1 MIPILLRP
9 VSNLETLP
17 LEPLQLLPRNRV
29 PVIRWRRRDDAWQHI
44 CDELRTVLEHATLR
58 STRRSKRDAGTLV
71 GQYRLAEKLGASGS
85 SDVHLAQHSIFSR
98 RAAIKVSR
106 ALGGLDRALNMM
118 RSEAEALAAAAHP
131 SVPALYDVGLLPDG
145 VPYIIM
151 ELLGGQSL
159 SPSAFAI
166 LHETPSWPPI
176 LATLGRVTRALA
188 ELHARGLIHCDLK
201 PANILISHESQRARF
216 DVRVV
221 DFGLARFLLPESP
234 EVRSEDWSPFGT
246 PAYMPP
252 EQIRNTAPITA
263 KSDVYAFGV
272 VLFEF
277 FTGRLPFDGDA
288 RQVLMSHSL
297 QSAPLLSS
305 LEPRLYPALA
315 LMVDR
320 MILKNPD
327 DRPSMTEVAG
337 IFDLAL
343 QESAA
348 LPMPPIEEFMQRALP
363 HTAVPGGPLVETL
376 LPEIEQTT

>member
-1 MIPILLRP
+1 
-9 VSNLETLP
+9 
-17 LEPLQLLPRNRV
+17 
-29 PVIRWRRRDDAWQHI
+29 
-44 CDELRTVLEHATLR
+44 
-58 STRRSKRDAGTLV
+58 
-71 GQYRLAEKLGASGS
+71 
-85 SDVHLAQHSIFSR
+85 
-98 RAAIKVSR
+98 
-106 ALGGLDRALNMM
+106 
-118 RSEAEALAAAAHP
+118 
-131 SVPALYDVGLLPDG
+131 
-145 VPYIIM
+145 
-151 ELLGGQSL
+151 
-159 SPSAFAI
+159 
-166 LHETPSWPPI
+166 
-176 LATLGRVTRALA
+176 
-188 ELHARGLIHCDLK
+188 
-201 PANILISHESQRARF
+201 
-216 DVRVV
+216 
-221 DFGLARFLLPESP
+221 
-234 EVRSEDWSPFGT
+234 
-246 PAYMPP
+246 MPP